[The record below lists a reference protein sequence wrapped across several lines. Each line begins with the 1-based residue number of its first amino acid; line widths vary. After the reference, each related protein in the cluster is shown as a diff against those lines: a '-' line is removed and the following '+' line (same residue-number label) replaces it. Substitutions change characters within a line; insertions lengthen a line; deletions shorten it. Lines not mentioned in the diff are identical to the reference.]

1 MVASVAL
8 MAAFVMGIVFS
19 IIGALKLELAKI
31 LKIDNAKVGGLISA
45 LMFTT
50 MILVLVIGPLVDIFG
65 HKPFAVFGYIV
76 VFIGAFL
83 LIAAKSYRAAVFACV
98 LMGIGGT
105 CLTTIGNLL
114 MTVVLFNGENPP
126 AALNLG
132 NTFFGLGAFFAP
144 FAIGILLRKF
154 GYKVTGNVIAFILL
168 IPVIFAVAAHGYPD
182 VMTDFQISQ
191 AFGLLKKGIVIM
203 CALTLFCYVG
213 LEISMGSWI
222 SSYASGLGF
231 SNRSSNL
238 ALSSYW
244 ICLMLGRLIA
254 AGFGVKPIVTPEIGS
269 IVSITLA
276 AAAVVVIG
284 IMTLAKSKSVGLAGI
299 ILTGLVFGPI
309 YPTVL
314 GMALAD
320 PLIAPI
326 QGSAFGII
334 FAIGL
339 LGASTIPAAIG
350 IYSKGKTI
358 QQSFKIAI
366 AAAFIMLIMIVIM
379 AQF

>member
-8 MAAFVMGIVFS
+8 MAAFVMGIAFS

-31 LKIDNAKVGGLISA
+31 LKIDNAKIGWLISA

-50 MILVLVIGPLVDIFG
+50 MLLVLIIGPLVDIFG
-65 HKPFAVFGYIV
+65 HKPFAVFGYIA
-76 VFIGAFL
+76 VFAGVFL

-132 NTFFGLGAFFAP
+132 NTFFGLGAFFTP

-154 GYKVTGNVIAFILL
+154 GYKITGNVIAFILL
-168 IPVIFAVAAHGYPD
+168 IPVIFAIAANGYPN
-182 VMTDFQISQ
+182 VMTNFQISQ
-191 AFGLLKKGIVIM
+191 AFGLLTKGIVIM
-203 CALTLFCYVG
+203 CALALYCYVG
-213 LEISMGSWI
+213 LEVSMGSWI

-231 SNRSSNL
+231 SDRGSNL

-254 AGFGVKPIVTPEIGS
+254 SGFGVKPVITPEIGS

-276 AAAVVVIG
+276 AAAVVVIA

-320 PLIAPI
+320 SSIAPI

-358 QQSFKIAI
+358 QQSFKIAV
-366 AAAFIMLIMIVIM
+366 AAAFIMLIMIIIM

>member
-238 ALSSYW
+238 ALS
-244 ICLMLGRLIA
+244 
-254 AGFGVKPIVTPEIGS
+254 
-269 IVSITLA
+269 
-276 AAAVVVIG
+276 
-284 IMTLAKSKSVGLAGI
+284 
-299 ILTGLVFGPI
+299 
-309 YPTVL
+309 
-314 GMALAD
+314 
-320 PLIAPI
+320 
-326 QGSAFGII
+326 
-334 FAIGL
+334 
-339 LGASTIPAAIG
+339 
-350 IYSKGKTI
+350 
-358 QQSFKIAI
+358 
-366 AAAFIMLIMIVIM
+366 
-379 AQF
+379 